1 MGFLNSDDQL
11 FLSFENRRVNKKFL
25 NIHKLVK
32 TKDIEFVSIEES
44 EYTTHSINYNYLINN
59 KAVCFTV
66 RKVNLKNN
74 QEVQERYFNTIGLS
88 KEQINLILSKVNKGG
103 DSFIGLPKVDFGKCK
118 MLEIDSF
125 IRNNKKDIKIDTEY
139 MMLLSLKNN
148 DWDKHLIRDF
158 DIISDKVIKKT
169 LQEI

>member
-1 MGFLNSDDQL
+1 MGFFNSDDHL
-11 FLSFENRRVNKKFL
+11 FSSFETRRINKKFL

-32 TKDIEFVSIEES
+32 KNDTEFINIEES
-44 EYTTHSINYNYLINN
+44 EYMTHSINYNYLIDN
-59 KAVCFTV
+59 KAVRFTV
-66 RKVNLKNN
+66 RKVNLKNK

-125 IRNNKKDIKIDTEY
+125 IRNNKKDMKTDTEY
-139 MMLLSLKNN
+139 MMLLTLKKN